1 MGGPAPPSAHRLPP
15 VVRHDARVRVAFL
28 AAVALLA
35 SVAIGSAPGAP
46 ASGRSAEQLV
56 LELRASGLPIGKIK
70 VYTASTDGNHLLG
83 RPGQYTGKVSFRDRR
98 IRDGGAGYAV
108 SSGGSLEVFA
118 TSGDARRRAAFV
130 SSIFES
136 ASPAVPSEQDYVRG
150 NVFLRLSHV
159 LTPAQTRAYEAA
171 LRRLA

>member
-35 SVAIGSAPGAP
+35 
-46 ASGRSAEQLV
+46 ASGRSAQQLV

-136 ASPAVPSEQDYVRG
+136 ASPAVPSEHDYVRG